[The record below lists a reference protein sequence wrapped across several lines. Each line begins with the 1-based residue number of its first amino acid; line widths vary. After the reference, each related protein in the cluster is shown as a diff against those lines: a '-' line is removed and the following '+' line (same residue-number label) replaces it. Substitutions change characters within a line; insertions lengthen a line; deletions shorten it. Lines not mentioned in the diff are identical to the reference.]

1 MGPYGAPEREKYMD
15 NHSDNHSMVPF
26 AAFEAAEE
34 RADRRD
40 RRHWIGHIVEL
51 IIIIAMAAA
60 FLLYLNQYDF
70 SGTMEIQQDGKGI
83 NIVGDR
89 NGGNCFGT
97 ESYGIEEAY

>member
-1 MGPYGAPEREKYMD
+1 MEQN
-15 NHSDNHSMVPF
+15 NHSYVPF

-60 FLLYLNQYDF
+60 FLLYMDQYDF
-70 SGTMEIQQDGKGI
+70 SCTTSEYTQDGQGV
-83 NIVGDR
+83 NIIGER
-89 NGGNCFGT
+89 NGVLFDGADT
-97 ESYGIEEAY
+97 EGYYPQAD